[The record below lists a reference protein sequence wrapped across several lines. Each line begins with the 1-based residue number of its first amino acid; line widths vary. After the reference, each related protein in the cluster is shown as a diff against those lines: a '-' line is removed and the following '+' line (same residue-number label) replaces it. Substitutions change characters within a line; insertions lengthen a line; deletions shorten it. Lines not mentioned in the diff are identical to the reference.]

1 MSKILEKIVYKRLFS
16 FLNDSDILIPN
27 QFGFRKK
34 HSTDYAII
42 QLCDK
47 IIEALTKK
55 EHIIGVFMDL
65 SKAFDTIDH
74 KILIYKLK
82 HYGIRGIALSWFIDY
97 LSNREQYVDFD
108 SCSSNRLN
116 IKCGVPQGSILGPS
130 YFSFILT
137 T

>member
-1 MSKILEKIVYKRLFS
+1 MIWDKMIWDQTKIKNYRPISLLPGISKILEKIVYKRLFS
-16 FLNDSDILIPN
+16 FLNDNDILIPN
-27 QFGFRKK
+27 QFGFRKN

-74 KILIYKLK
+74 KILTHKLK
-82 HYGIRGIALSWFIDY
+82 HYGVRGKSPIMVYRLS
-97 LSNREQYVDFD
+97 L
-108 SCSSNRLN
+108 
-116 IKCGVPQGSILGPS
+116 
-130 YFSFILT
+130 
-137 T
+137 